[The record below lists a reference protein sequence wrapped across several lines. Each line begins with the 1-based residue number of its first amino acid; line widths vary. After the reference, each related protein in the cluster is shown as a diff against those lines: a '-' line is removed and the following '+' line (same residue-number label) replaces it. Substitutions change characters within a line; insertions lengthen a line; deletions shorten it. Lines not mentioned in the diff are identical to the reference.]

1 MKNKKQNK
9 NKKQKCGVQERFYG
23 KTIGEHIYIYIY
35 KLWNFDNIFL
45 VGIKFKFLKFR
56 CMLHVNF
63 IKTLIVTLSKEID
76 KNK

>member
-1 MKNKKQNK
+1 MHKLQLKKIK
-9 NKKQKCGVQERFYG
+9 MWGVREILW
-23 KTIGEHIYIYIY
+23 KDHWWTYIYIY
-35 KLWNFDNIFL
+35 KLWNFDNRFL